1 MFFNSSSV
9 CDVGTMCSN
18 MNVTNQLNAKTSNV
32 LDNFNYCKNYVKLE
46 TDAFIVTATMKHFG
60 MTTLEDPVDQFIP
73 ASILQGTR
81 STRRLWLHEQVKAIL
96 KKYVMDD
103 QEQFHQSLR
112 DEVIEMNRPKVYH
125 CSVCGKEYRYEKAR
139 DNHEARVHSV
149 NTSPVGEASNSS
161 NTAESTSEEQT
172 TPAEQK
178 TDDRY
183 NYATAR
189 LNFGMIVFNFDDAV
203 KEGDGERILRCWK
216 FMMLIFRAYKHTKY
230 AFAALQLFFFSTCLL
245 SDRLSHLLKWNRTVN
260 NKGGKGHNISLDLRL
275 EHLNNLLKEM
285 LKCLGVNVTQK
296 SVQRC
301 SEAISAL
308 EEILRN
314 MDSEL
319 GIDQPSGH
327 HVSAKDDKDF
337 LLLVK
342 EIHERGDM
350 FTFTP
355 ERKYQKMSNF
365 SRNILGE
372 LDFGQLNKWIN
383 THKKEFSRLQQ

>member
-18 MNVTNQLNAKTSNV
+18 MNVTNQVNAKTSNV

-46 TDAFIVTATMKHFG
+46 TDAFIVAATMKHFG

-230 AFAALQLFFFSTCLL
+230 AFAALQPFFFSTCLL

-327 HVSAKDDKDF
+327 HISAKDDKDF